1 MDTQNTEQVSLK
13 KRKIFKEIDV
23 RDVLHYFF
31 TKSWV
36 IVIVVAI
43 CLVAAILY
51 TAFITPTYQASSS
64 MLIITDEGTTIQD
77 FSAGQQIINNSPA
90 VIKENVFC
98 EKVANLLT
106 NNSPENENGKI
117 DTYKELLNSNATLV
131 KELGGNQA
139 YDFNIY
145 AYTNGNAITASYISS
160 TLTVKV
166 SSDAQNTFTVTATT
180 TNPKLSAIIATAVTT
195 VYEEYVKEE
204 IVTKGTEI
212 STNIYQNATVPQR
225 ASNKSYPKNVAI
237 CVSVGFAVTCAILF
251 LIFFF
256 DDKIKTPDDVSKHL
270 ELNILGTIP
279 DFEER

>member
-1 MDTQNTEQVSLK
+1 MVNGH
-13 KRKIFKEIDV
+13 KRQSC
-23 RDVLHYFF
+23 R
-31 TKSWV
+31 
-36 IVIVVAI
+36 I
-43 CLVAAILY
+43 CK
-51 TAFITPTYQASSS
+51 TF
-64 MLIITDEGTTIQD
+64 
-77 FSAGQQIINNSPA
+77 
-90 VIKENVFC
+90 
-98 EKVANLLT
+98 
-106 NNSPENENGKI
+106 GKI

-195 VYEEYVKEE
+195 VYQEYVKEE

>member
-1 MDTQNTEQVSLK
+1 MK
-13 KRKIFKEIDV
+13 KFAIYFSKRIWLFLIPLLIAISISTIIFFASSTISI
-23 RDVLHYFF
+23 F
-31 TKSWV
+31 
-36 IVIVVAI
+36 
-43 CLVAAILY
+43 Y
-51 TAFITPTYQASSS
+51 TALIAPTYQSSSS

-212 STNIYQNATVPQR
+212 STNIYQNATVPQK
-225 ASNKSYPKNVAI
+225 ASNKNYISNFEYSLIPTILISAI
-237 CVSVGFAVTCAILF
+237 IFSSAVLLDVFILIL
-251 LIFFF
+251 LIVFFR
-256 DDKIKTPDDVSKHL
+256 KKES
-270 ELNILGTIP
+270 NITINQ
-279 DFEER
+279 R